1 MGGEEGMREGV
12 GDGSSEGTASVIGSR
27 GRGKIACYPEKVR
40 MDGEQDLPVRSA
52 DANMA

>member
-1 MGGEEGMREGV
+1 MRRDEGEDEKWEF
-12 GDGSSEGTASVIGSR
+12 
-27 GRGKIACYPEKVR
+27 GRGCRSLRLDGKRKTACYPEKVR